1 MNKPLL
7 RISLTGLT
15 VFCALVVVSTIQAQ
29 GLSAATVKNTNTP
42 AASYPTEV
50 PVVISTPMSD
60 GTVKH
65 IVAGGQTLWTIA
77 AVYNVPLEELREL
90 NGLEPD
96 AILRLGD
103 EIIIRPSYTPTITP
117 IGEPSATLPP
127 RFSHTPSPAF
137 AQDTAVKFIPSTPSP
152 TDIPLTEPRFRTSVK
167 NPTIVILAVIISGGT
182 LLTVLFISLRKKG

>member
-1 MNKPLL
+1 
-7 RISLTGLT
+7 LTGLT

-50 PVVISTPMSD
+50 PVVVSTPMSD

-103 EIIIRPSYTPTITP
+103 EIIIRPSYTPTNTP

-137 AQDTAVKFIPSTPSP
+137 AQNTAVKFILSTPSP